1 MPIKPPPSILFAFE
15 AWPLAA
21 FFFCMHNA
29 CITNEAGAGQDI
41 LPRHRIM
48 TIVVLGIPRTQG
60 EERRERVA
68 PIEMLPGVVH
78 TLPTS
83 LRSAGK
89 SGPER
94 DVGTEGNRIVTQMP

>member
-1 MPIKPPPSILFAFE
+1 MALNVTQSSSPSRRGRL
-15 AWPLAA
+15 LL

-68 PIEMLPGVVH
+68 PIEMLPGVFH